1 MRGKYKK
8 VMEVLL
14 VFLRPSPRPFVG
26 QKGGGGVLLVGGTT
40 MTEVQT
46 RPAGIDRTENKKNR
60 EQKRVL
66 IPGFQL
72 NLDPLLTQYLLFF
85 TSSFD
90 QGKK

>member
-1 MRGKYKK
+1 MRGKCKK

-26 QKGGGGVLLVGGTT
+26 QKGGGGVSVVDGSANKTSW
-40 MTEVQT
+40 
-46 RPAGIDRTENKKNR
+46 DRSNEKQKNR

-66 IPGFQL
+66 FPGFQL